1 MWYNYQKMLIP
12 NASPERAISI
22 DTKKISKDLNSS
34 TAYLAR
40 WTTNFDKQ
48 KKSNFWYIICDM
60 YDGFKFL
67 KKSTKSEIKRG
78 KKNCH
83 VKIVD
88 EEWIFK
94 YGYEIFIE
102 ANKKYG
108 SSSIHSSEKDYI
120 ENLKKNLKTKN
131 LDIWSIESLDNH
143 KKYGYAIVKKNK
155 NSVEL
160 SVLKIN
166 PKYLYLRLS
175 YYFLFR
181 ALEYYL
187 KENDFNHINA
197 GSRNIL
203 HKTNFQEFLVQK
215 FNFRRAYCDIHI
227 IYKKRTL
234 IFIYLIRLISFLKF
248 EILLT
253 YNSKIYA
260 LFLQDK
266 ISNIIP
272 NNEK

>member
-1 MWYNYQKMLIP
+1 M
-12 NASPERAISI
+12 
-22 DTKKISKDLNSS
+22 
-34 TAYLAR
+34 
-40 WTTNFDKQ
+40 
-48 KKSNFWYIICDM
+48 
-60 YDGFKFL
+60 
-67 KKSTKSEIKRG
+67 
-78 KKNCH
+78 
-83 VKIVD
+83 
-88 EEWIFK
+88 
-94 YGYEIFIE
+94 
-102 ANKKYG
+102 
-108 SSSIHSSEKDYI
+108 
-120 ENLKKNLKTKN
+120 
-131 LDIWSIESLDNH
+131 
-143 KKYGYAIVKKNK
+143 
-155 NSVEL
+155 

>member
-120 ENLKKNLKTKN
+120 ENLKKK
-131 LDIWSIESLDNH
+131 
-143 KKYGYAIVKKNK
+143 
-155 NSVEL
+155 
-160 SVLKIN
+160 
-166 PKYLYLRLS
+166 P
-175 YYFLFR
+175 
-181 ALEYYL
+181 
-187 KENDFNHINA
+187 
-197 GSRNIL
+197 
-203 HKTNFQEFLVQK
+203 
-215 FNFRRAYCDIHI
+215 
-227 IYKKRTL
+227 
-234 IFIYLIRLISFLKF
+234 
-248 EILLT
+248 
-253 YNSKIYA
+253 
-260 LFLQDK
+260 
-266 ISNIIP
+266 
-272 NNEK
+272 